1 MFLLD
6 TNIIIYI
13 LKNRFQ
19 GLRKKIESVGI
30 ENMCVSSLT
39 VAEMEY
45 GAAKS
50 QNPDAA
56 RSRLYEFLTPFEIRD
71 FDTKAAEHYGR
82 IRAQLE
88 KAGNIIGPIDMLIA
102 SVALAN
108 NCTVITNNTREFI
121 RIEKLRVENWI
132 E

>member
-30 ENMCVSSLT
+30 ENVCVSSLT

-56 RSRLYEFLTPFEIRD
+56 RSRLYEFLTPFEVLD
-71 FDTKAAEHYGR
+71 FDTKSAEHYGR
-82 IRAQLE
+82 IRSQLE
-88 KAGNIIGPIDMLIA
+88 KSGNIIGPIDMLIA

-108 NCTVITNNTREFI
+108 NCAVVTNNTREFI
-121 RIEKLRVENWI
+121 RIERLRVENWI

>member
-6 TNIIIYI
+6 TNIIIYV

-19 GLRKKIESVGI
+19 GLRKKIEAVGI

-71 FDTKAAEHYGR
+71 FDTKSAEYYGR
-82 IRAQLE
+82 IRAKLE

-121 RIEKLRVENWI
+121 RIERLRVENWI